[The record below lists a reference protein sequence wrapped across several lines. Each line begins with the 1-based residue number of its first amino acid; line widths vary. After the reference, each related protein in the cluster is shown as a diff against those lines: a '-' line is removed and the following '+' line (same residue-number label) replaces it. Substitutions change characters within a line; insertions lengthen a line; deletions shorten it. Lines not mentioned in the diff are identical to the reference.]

1 VPFVIVGAIAVV
13 MYNLPTARETRART
27 MAADPLVVEAR
38 EIAEFPG
45 AQRLGDCEYSVK
57 GPTQR
62 LYDCMYI
69 TKASLDQLR
78 QFYGAELEKRG
89 WTPSHAS
96 VRFANWCKSRQRAT
110 IEYAFDPASSWRYA
124 LSFSVGVP
132 PYECG
137 V

>member
-1 VPFVIVGAIAVV
+1 VPFAIVGVIAVV
-13 MYNLPTARETRART
+13 MYNVPTARETRARA
-27 MAADPLVVEAR
+27 MAADPLVMEGR
-38 EIAEFPG
+38 EIAEFP
-45 AQRLGDCEYSVK
+45 AAERLGECDYSEK

-62 LYDCMYI
+62 LYECKYV

-78 QFYGAELEKRG
+78 QFYGGELEKRG

-96 VRFANWCKSRQRAT
+96 VRFANWCKNGQRAT

-132 PYECG
+132 PYGCG

>member
-1 VPFVIVGAIAVV
+1 VPIAIVGVIAVV

-27 MAADPLVVEAR
+27 MAADPLVVEGK
-38 EIAEFPG
+38 EIPEFPA
-45 AQRLGDCEYSVK
+45 AQRLGDCEYSEK

-62 LYDCMYI
+62 LYDCKYV
-69 TKASLDQLR
+69 TNASLDQLR
-78 QFYGAELEKRG
+78 QFYGGELERRG
-89 WTPSHAS
+89 WARSRAS
-96 VRFANWCKSRQRAT
+96 VRFANWCKNGHRAT
-110 IEYAFDPASSWRYA
+110 IEYSLDPESSWRYA